1 VLLADDHT
9 ILREGLRLIL
19 EQEPDIK
26 VVGEAADGEET
37 VEKTREHLPDV
48 VVVDIGM
55 PKMDGLEATRQIKK
69 ENPHI
74 GILVLTIYEDDEY
87 VFNLLKAGA
96 TGYLVKKTAGTELTN
111 AIRAVHHGELLLS
124 PSIGKRLVDNY
135 LQEPRKKEKELKS
148 FCDGLTNREIEI
160 LKLVAY
166 GATNKEIAKKLYL
179 SIKTVETHR
188 TNIFRKLD
196 IHDRTQ
202 AAIYAMRKGLMK
214 EE

>member
-1 VLLADDHT
+1 MLLADDHT
-9 ILREGLRLIL
+9 ILREGIRLLL
-19 EQEPDIK
+19 EREPDLE

-37 VEKTREHLPDV
+37 VEKTRECLPDV
-48 VVVDIGM
+48 VVIDIGM
-55 PKMDGLEATRQIKK
+55 PKMNGLEATRQIKK

-74 GILVLTIYEDDEY
+74 GVLVLTIYEDDEY
-87 VFNLLKAGA
+87 VFNVLKAGA
-96 TGYLVKKTAGTELTN
+96 TGYLVKKAAGSELTN

-124 PSIGKRLVDNY
+124 PSIAKRLVDNY
-135 LQEPRKKEKELKS
+135 LQEPRKKEKEIKT
-148 FCDGLTNREIEI
+148 FCNGLTNREIEI
-160 LKLVAY
+160 LKLIAQ

-179 SIKTVETHR
+179 SIKTIETHR

-202 AAIYAMRKGLMK
+202 AAVYAVRKGLIK